1 MENLPIRCSR
11 SKPAGRSL
19 DGTVD
24 LQGHRGARGKRP
36 ENTIP
41 AFEYC
46 IEHQMTS
53 IELDTN
59 VTKDKQLIVNHDTT
73 VNGNICLSKNGKSSE
88 FIPIKDLTVG
98 ELKRLDCGSVRNVDF
113 PEQIPVGGTR
123 LITLTEFFDFVK
135 AYERD
140 HGVSRTILFN
150 IETKFRDDHSFEDIQ
165 ETARLMVETIEAAG
179 MAARSTVQ
187 SFVTEVLPEVK
198 KLNHRIKTSAL
209 FEPTVFQRILL
220 NLGFGANR
228 NEIIQHAAAIAAD
241 IISPH
246 YIYVNEIFVHHC
258 HQKFIKVLPWV
269 VNETETIKR
278 LLNYGVDGII
288 SDYPDRLSRVYS
300 KWSECRMN
308 APGDHPGRC

>member
-1 MENLPIRCSR
+1 MENLPTSCNR
-11 SKPAGRSL
+11 SKFSGRSL
-19 DGTVD
+19 DGTID

-46 IEHQMTS
+46 IEQHMTS

-73 VNGNICLSKNGKSSE
+73 VNGNICLAENGKPAE
-88 FIPIKDLTVG
+88 FIPIKDLTVA
-98 ELKRLDCGSVRNVDF
+98 ELKQFDCGSVRNPDF
-113 PEQIPVGGTR
+113 PEQIPVGGTH

-140 HGVSRTILFN
+140 HGISHTIFFN
-150 IETKFRDDHSFEDIQ
+150 IETKFRDDHSLEDIQ
-165 ETARLMVETIEAAG
+165 ETARLMVTTIEAAG
-179 MAARSTVQ
+179 MDARSIVQ
-187 SFVTEVLPEVK
+187 SFVIAVLPEVK
-198 KLNHRIKTSAL
+198 RLNPCIKTSAL
-209 FEPTVFQRILL
+209 FEPTVFERILL
-220 NLGFGANR
+220 KLGFGANQ

-246 YIYVNEIFVHHC
+246 YIYVNEIFVRRC
-258 HQKFIKVLPWV
+258 HQNFIKVLPWV
-269 VNETETIKR
+269 VNETETMER

-300 KWSECRMN
+300 KWSECQLN
-308 APGDHPGRC
+308 APEDNRVNV

>member
-1 MENLPIRCSR
+1 MGNLPILCSS
-11 SKPAGRSL
+11 SKTAGRSL
-19 DGTVD
+19 DGTYD

-46 IEHQMTS
+46 IEHLMTT

-73 VNGNICLSKNGKSSE
+73 VNGEICFFENGQPAQST
-88 FIPIKDLTVG
+88 PIRNLTVE
-98 ELKRLDCGSVRNVDF
+98 ELKRLDCGSARNTDF
-113 PEQIPVGGTR
+113 PEQIPVNGTQ
-123 LITLTEFFDFVK
+123 LITLDEFFKFVK

-140 HGVSRTILFN
+140 HALPRKILFN
-150 IETKFRDDHSFEDIQ
+150 IETKFRDDYSLEEVC
-165 ETARLMVETIEAAG
+165 ETARLMVKAIEAAD

-187 SFVTEVLPEVK
+187 SFVPEILPEVK
-198 KLNHRIKTSAL
+198 KLNPRIKTSVL
-209 FEPTVFQRILL
+209 IKPTVLQGILL
-220 NLGFGANR
+220 KLGFGANR
-228 NEIIQHAAAIAAD
+228 REIIRNAATMAVD

-246 YIYVNEIFVHHC
+246 YIYVNERFVHHC
-258 HQKFIKVLPWV
+258 HEKCIKVLPWV
-269 VNETETIKR
+269 VNEVETMER

-300 KWSECRMN
+300 KF
-308 APGDHPGRC
+308 AITY